1 VAHWG
6 LFIFYEVG
14 EGLVGFGGANAK
26 KMAFEGKDITK
37 IREKG
42 GHMKY
47 FSKSLKCH

>member
-1 VAHWG
+1 MAHWG

-37 IREKG
+37 NKGKG
-42 GHMKY
+42 GSHEI
-47 FSKSLKCH
+47 F